1 MKVMDNGKC
10 FKIIDNRNYN
20 NEAKYLFATY
30 YYVGSNPIRAIISL
44 LVKR

>member
-10 FKIIDNRNYN
+10 FEVIDNRNYSY
-20 NEAKYLFATY
+20 EPKWLFATY
-30 YYVGSNPIRAIISL
+30 YYVGSNPIRAIVSL